1 MALIT
6 PNAERIIMKRSV
18 TKQSS
23 PLKIA
28 LLIIGFV
35 ISGLILIEGLDKD
48 AIFADKSGKHDS
60 LKENIESKKNLIV
73 NTYLIGVSIYQEAVD

>member
-6 PNAERIIMKRSV
+6 PNTERIIMKRSV
-18 TKQSS
+18 TKPSS

-28 LLIIGFV
+28 LLIIGFIV
-35 ISGLILIEGLDKD
+35 SGLILSEGLVKD
-48 AIFADKSGKHDS
+48 ESLADKKGNHDS

>member
-6 PNAERIIMKRSV
+6 PNTERIIMKRSV

-35 ISGLILIEGLDKD
+35 ISGLILTEGLDKD
-48 AIFADKSGKHDS
+48 AIFADKNGKHDS